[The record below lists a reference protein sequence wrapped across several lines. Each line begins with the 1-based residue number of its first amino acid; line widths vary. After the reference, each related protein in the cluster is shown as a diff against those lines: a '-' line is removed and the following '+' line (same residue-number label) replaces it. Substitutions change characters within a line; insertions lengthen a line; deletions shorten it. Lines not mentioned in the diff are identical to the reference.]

1 MARYLYSE
9 LASTLDALKRLE
21 AVKPGQHARFSD
33 VTEWIEKHNATIK
46 MLTDQHLPSG
56 SGFDNGTAFIENQ
69 SHAGKLVFETEFHH
83 MNESGYDGWTQH
95 TVTVTPS
102 FQGINI
108 RISGRNRN
116 DIKELIHQAFD
127 SALKTDVT
135 YDLYL
140 PHYPQ
145 FAITS
150 RWEDFLGN
158 PSKTNQMWFV
168 GTVNDR
174 FMSYQFA
181 RDKASSLMVEASRKP

>member
-9 LASTLDALKRLE
+9 LSGLIDAITRCTPDMGNRHKL
-21 AVKPGQHARFSD
+21 
-33 VTEWIEKHNATIK
+33 TIANLIK
-46 MLTDQHLPSG
+46 QHLPSG
-56 SGFDNGTAFIENQ
+56 SGFDNGTAIDVSK
-69 SHAGKLVFETEFHH
+69 SHAEKLVFTTSFHH
-83 MNESGYDGWTQH
+83 MNDGGYDGWTDH

-116 DIKELIHQAFD
+116 DIKDAIHEAFD
-127 SALKTDVT
+127 VALKTDVT

-150 RWEDFLGN
+150 KWEDTSGN
-158 PSKTNQMWFV
+158 PSQFNQSWFI
-168 GTVNDR
+168 GDPATSSR
-174 FMSYQFA
+174 YMSYSFA
-181 RDKASSLMVEASRKP
+181 REDAAKFMLEASRKR